1 MFKLKEVMEMLNIPE
16 RTIRRH
22 IQLGW
27 LKGEK
32 AGGTWRFSEE
42 NLTEYLSN
50 AAVQQSQTHI
60 KYNEIFD
67 YINGISK
74 NENDIVLIKQTN
86 KLTLGESKEL
96 SMYVSGFDSPFYFY
110 LDKKFGKSIITFRGS
125 ESNAIALL
133 QKISTYEH

>member
-16 RTIRRH
+16 RTVRRH

-32 AGGTWRFSEE
+32 VGGTWRFSED
-42 NLTEYLSN
+42 NLHDYLSN
-50 AAVQQSQTHI
+50 AAVQQTQTHI

-86 KLTLGESKEL
+86 KLTLGQSKEL
-96 SMYVSGFDSPFYFY
+96 SKYVSSFDNPFYFY
-110 LDKKFGKSIITFRGS
+110 MDNKFGKSVITFRGS
-125 ESNAIALL
+125 ESNAMALL
-133 QKISTYEH
+133 QKISSYKH